1 MPLNPGARLGPY
13 EVISA
18 LGAGGMGE
26 VYKARDTRLD
36 RIVAVKVLPASLAE
50 DPEFRHRFDREART
64 ISQLTH
70 PHICT
75 LYDVGDGFLVME
87 YLEGETLADRLQRGQ
102 LPVNEAV
109 RIAMQIAEALDQAHR
124 AGIVHRDL
132 KPGNVMLTK
141 GGAKLLD
148 FGLAKPGVTQ
158 GFAARATAATARDA
172 TPTMT
177 TPPNITGQGA
187 ILGTIQYMAPEV
199 LEGAEADAR
208 SDIFAFGCVLYEM
221 LTGRKAFTGKSQ
233 VSLIG
238 AILKDQPTPITARAE
253 LPPALV
259 WLVGRCLAKNPDER
273 RQSAAGVVSQL
284 EWIAETGGGHA
295 ATPSTAKRSWRG
307 AALGAGVV
315 SVLGVAAAAMIWA
328 LRPDPVAPRPTRFT
342 ISMSDDSEIATFGRQ
357 PDLAISPDGS
367 YIVYLSGPGGAGGAT
382 FQVRRFDQL
391 ESEPLAAVMPTFNLS
406 GPVLSSDG
414 QWLAF
419 GGARDFLFKAPSAGG
434 SPVAVARVLA
444 GSSMMG
450 MSWPSDD
457 RIVFAT
463 DDRATGLMTVPAAGG
478 EPQVLTMPDRQ
489 NGEEDHIL
497 PFVLPGNRGVL
508 FTVARASGLAEFQ
521 VALFDVS
528 SRTWK
533 VLIER
538 ASQAVYVPT
547 GHIVFAAE
555 GGLRAVRFDLE
566 RLATVG
572 TPVPIVDQVATKES
586 GAADFSV
593 ASNGTLVYVPT
604 RASAGG
610 GQRTM
615 VWVNRQGVESPLD
628 GLPARA
634 YMVARISPDGGRLAL
649 DIRDQQNDIW
659 TWDLRFRTLTRATL
673 NPGQDMFPVWSPDG
687 QRIFFSSSRD
697 GGSPNLFVQAADG
710 TGDADRLTTSTTN
723 QLTMAIDPTG
733 TRLLFRETGVNPID
747 VNMLTLDA
755 TPVRTALLEGEYVE
769 DNATVSPDGR
779 WVAYESTE
787 SGRLEVYVRSF
798 PDVSRFRIQISP
810 NGGTK
815 PVWSPNGRELFYLDG
830 QQNMMLVPVR
840 SGNVFERDAPQ
851 QLFSAGVYF
860 ATQVRN
866 FDIARDGQRFLM
878 IKELREAAEAQAE
891 VTINVVLNWFEELKQ
906 RVGN

>member
-1 MPLNPGARLGPY
+1 MTLSSGARLGPY
-13 EVISA
+13 EVVSV

-36 RIVAVKVLPASLAE
+36 RIVAVKVLPPSLAE
-50 DPEFRHRFDREART
+50 DAEFRNRFDREART

-75 LYDVGDGFLVME
+75 LYDVGNGFLVME
-87 YLEGETLADRLQRGQ
+87 YLEGETLADRVQRGP
-102 LPVNEAV
+102 LPVAEAL
-109 RIAMQIAEALDQAHR
+109 RIARQIAEALDQAHR

-141 GGAKLLD
+141 AGAKLLD
-148 FGLAKPGVTQ
+148 FGLAKPGVTH
-158 GFAARATAATARDA
+158 GFTGRTMAVTGGDA
-172 TPTMT
+172 SPTMT
-177 TPPNITGQGA
+177 TPPNLTGQGA
-187 ILGTIQYMAPEV
+187 VLGTIQYMAPEV
-199 LEGAEADAR
+199 LEGADADAR

-221 LTGRKAFTGKSQ
+221 LTGRKAFVGKSQ

-238 AILKDQPTPITARAE
+238 AILKDQPAPIAARHE
-253 LPPALV
+253 LPPALI
-259 WLVGRCLAKNPDER
+259 WLVGRCLAKDPEDR
-273 RQSAAGVVSQL
+273 RQSAAGLVSQL

-295 ATPSTAKRSWRG
+295 ATPATAQRSWRG
-307 AALGAGVV
+307 FALGAGGAF
-315 SVLGVAAAAMIWA
+315 VLAAAGAALIWA
-328 LRPDPVAPRPTRFT
+328 LRPIAVAPRPSRFT
-342 ISMSDDSEIATFGRQ
+342 ISMPRDNPISTVSLQ
-357 PDLAISPDGS
+357 PDLAIAPDGS
-367 YIVYLSGPGGAGGAT
+367 YIVYLSGHVANAG
-382 FQVRRFDQL
+382 FQVRRFEQL
-391 ESEPLAAVMPTFNLS
+391 EWEPLGGVAPTPNLS
-406 GPVLSSDG
+406 GPVLSPDG

-419 GGARDFLFKAPSAGG
+419 GGARDFLFKVPIAGG

-450 MSWPSDD
+450 LSWPPDD

-463 DDRATGLMTVPAAGG
+463 TDRTTGLMSVPASGG
-478 EPQVLTMPDRQ
+478 EPEVLTTPDRQ
-489 NGEEDHIL
+489 NGEADHIL

-508 FTVARASGLAEFQ
+508 FTIARASGLAEVQ
-521 VALFDVS
+521 VALLDLS

-538 ASQAVYVPT
+538 ASQAVYTPT

-572 TPVPIVDQVATKES
+572 TAVTVVDQVSTKNS

-593 ASNGTLVYVPT
+593 AANGTLVYVPT
-604 RASAGG
+604 SPSAVSGR
-610 GQRTM
+610 RTM
-615 VWVNRQGVESPLD
+615 VWVSRQGIESPIE

-634 YMVARISPDGGRLAL
+634 YMAARLSPDGGRLAL
-649 DIRDQQNDIW
+649 DIRDDQNDIW
-659 TWDLRFRTLTRATL
+659 SWDLRFRTLTRVTL

-687 QRIFFSSSRD
+687 RRIFFSSSRG

-710 TGDADRLTTSTTN
+710 TGDAERLTTSTTN

-733 TRLLFRETGVNPID
+733 TRVLFRETGVNPID

-755 TPVRTALLEGEYVE
+755 KPERIALLQGEYIE
-769 DNATVSPDGR
+769 DNPAISPDGR

-787 SGRLEVYVRSF
+787 SGRREVYVRSF

-810 NGGTK
+810 NGGMK
-815 PVWSPNGRELFYLDG
+815 PVWSPTGRELFYLDDN
-830 QQNMMLVPVR
+830 QNMMLVPVR
-840 SGNVFERDAPQ
+840 SGSTFERDSPK
-851 QLFSAGVYF
+851 QLFPAGGYF
-860 ATQVRN
+860 STQVRN

-878 IKELREAAEAQAE
+878 IKELREAAGTQPD

>member
-148 FGLAKPGVTQ
+148 FGLAKPGVTH

-199 LEGAEADAR
+199 LEGGEADAR

-238 AILKDQPTPITARAE
+238 AILKDTPTPIAARAE

-284 EWIAETGGGHA
+284 EWIAETGGA
-295 ATPSTAKRSWRG
+295 PVPAPIAQRSWRS

-328 LRPDPVAPRPTRFT
+328 LRPDPVVPRPTRFK
-342 ISMSDDSEIATFGRQ
+342 IAMSSDKAIATFSPQ

-367 YIVYLSGPGGAGGAT
+367 YLVYLSGDAANGSY
-382 FQVRRFDQL
+382 QVRRFDQL
-391 ESEPLAAVMPTFNLS
+391 DSEPLGAVTPTANLS
-406 GPVLSSDG
+406 GPVLSPDS

-419 GGARDFLFKAPSAGG
+419 GGVRDFLFKVPIAGG
-434 SPVAVARVLA
+434 APVALARVLA
-444 GSSMMG
+444 GSSMLG
-450 MSWPSDD
+450 LTWPSDG

-463 DDRATGLMTVPAAGG
+463 TDRTTGLMTVPSDGG
-478 EPQVLTMPDRQ
+478 EPEVLTTPDRQ
-489 NGEEDHIL
+489 NGEADHIL
-497 PFVLPGNRGVL
+497 PFVLPENRGVL
-508 FTVARASGLAEFQ
+508 FTVERASGLAEFQ
-521 VALFDVS
+521 VAVLDMS

-538 ASQAVYVPT
+538 ASQAVHTPT

-566 RLATVG
+566 RLAMVG
-572 TPVPIVDQVATKES
+572 TPVTVVDQVATKES
-586 GAADFSV
+586 GAADFSI
-593 ASNGTLVYVPT
+593 AANGTLVYAPT
-604 RASAGG
+604 RASNVGG
-610 GQRTM
+610 RRTM
-615 VWVNRQGVESPLD
+615 VWVNRQGVESPID

-634 YMVARISPDGGRLAL
+634 YMVARLSPDGGRLAL

-659 TWDLRFRTLTRATL
+659 TWELRFRTLTRVTL

-687 QRIFFSSSRD
+687 QRIFFSSSRG

-710 TGDADRLTTSTTN
+710 TGDAERLTTSTTN
-723 QLTMAIDPTG
+723 QLTQAIDPAG
-733 TRLLFRETGVNPID
+733 TRLLFRETGANPID
-747 VNMLTLDA
+747 INMLTLDGK
-755 TPVRTALLEGEYVE
+755 PERTALLQGEYVE

-787 SGRLEVYVRSF
+787 SGRQEVYVRSF

-840 SGNVFERDAPQ
+840 SGNVFERDSPQ
-851 QLFSAGVYF
+851 QLFSAGAYF

-878 IKELREAAEAQAE
+878 IKELREAAEAQPE